1 MPPTPV
7 DQLPLT
13 IPVFQVLLS
22 LVDGPMH
29 GYAILRDVAER
40 TGGDVTLTAS
50 TLYGAVARMLDG
62 GLIEERE
69 APAGQERRRVYA
81 ISRRGRALLADE
93 ARRLARAA
101 DWARDKR
108 VLAPASPKGRG
119 RA

>member
-13 IPVFQVLLS
+13 IPVFQILLS

-29 GYAILRDVAER
+29 GYAIIRDVAER
-40 TGGDVTLTAS
+40 TEGDVRLTAS
-50 TLYGAVARMLDG
+50 TLYGAVARMLEG
-62 GLIEERE
+62 GLIDERE
-69 APAGQERRRVYA
+69 PPPGQERRRLYA
-81 ISRRGRALLADE
+81 MSRRGRTLLADE

-101 DWARDKR
+101 GWARDKR

>member
-13 IPVFQVLLS
+13 IPVFQILLS

-29 GYAILRDVAER
+29 GYAIIRDVADR
-40 TGGDVTLTAS
+40 TDGDVRLTAS

-62 GLIEERE
+62 RLIDERDP
-69 APAGQERRRVYA
+69 PAGQERRRLYA
-81 ISRRGRALLADE
+81 ISRRGRTLLADE

-101 DWARDKR
+101 DWARDKQ
-108 VLAPASPKGRG
+108 VLAPLTVRGRG
-119 RA
+119 RR

>member
-13 IPVFQVLLS
+13 IPVFQILLS
-22 LVDGPMH
+22 LVDGPQH
-29 GYAILRDVAER
+29 GYAIIQDVDDR
-40 TGGDVTLTAS
+40 TEGDVRLTAS
-50 TLYGAVARMLDG
+50 TLYGAVARMLEA

-69 APAGQERRRVYA
+69 PPAGQERRRMYA
-81 ISRRGRALLADE
+81 ISRRGRTLLAEE

-101 DWARDKR
+101 GWARDKQ
-108 VLAPASPKGRG
+108 VLAPATPKRRG

>member
-22 LVDGPMH
+22 LLDGPMH
-29 GYAILRDVAER
+29 GYAIIRDIETR
-40 TGGDVTLTAS
+40 TDGEVRLTAS

-69 APAGQERRRVYA
+69 APEGQERRRVYA
-81 ISRRGRALLADE
+81 ISRRGKSLLADE

-101 DWARDKR
+101 GWARDKQVLPTTAPR
-108 VLAPASPKGRG
+108 VGGR
-119 RA
+119 R

>member
-1 MPPTPV
+1 MPPPPV

-13 IPVFQVLLS
+13 VPVFQILLS

-29 GYAILRDVAER
+29 GYAII
-40 TGGDVTLTAS
+40 GDVTARTDGEVRLTAS

-69 APAGQERRRVYA
+69 SPDGQERRRVYA
-81 ISRRGRALLADE
+81 ISRRGRALLTDE

-101 DWARDKR
+101 TWARDKQ
-108 VLAPASPKGRG
+108 VLPAVSKGSPR
-119 RA
+119 R